1 MERGLK
7 DSRSM
12 EDNGCSLV
20 MYRLFALMKHIYS
33 VGNLVQVGTDSMT
46 DDLLQKLTKR
56 ETEKAV
62 KAAVTFVIDVTGS
75 MGSEIEAV
83 KAALLDFADIFEKRK
98 VRLHL
103 GMISFRDLTQ
113 GEDITVHKF
122 EEGEFTRSA
131 ESFKTHVGT
140 LRATGGGPT
149 PESSYDALVKATQ
162 MDWPQ
167 GCEKVI
173 LLITDAPSHTSTTTK
188 DAAYTAMEAAEV
200 GQFYG
205 LTYTTQ
211 PRVRDCYLDFVKIGK
226 GGNMY
231 DLGNK
236 DHSTLVKTIRNIGLT
251 SSERTISKTK
261 GGDTTD

>member
-1 MERGLK
+1 
-7 DSRSM
+7 
-12 EDNGCSLV
+12 
-20 MYRLFALMKHIYS
+20 
-33 VGNLVQVGTDSMT
+33 MT

-62 KAAVTFVIDVTGS
+62 KAAVTFVVDVTGS
-75 MGSEIEAV
+75 MGEEIKAV
-83 KAALLDFADIFEKRK
+83 KAALLDFAEIFEKRK

-113 GEDITVHKF
+113 GEDITVHNF
-122 EEGEFTRSA
+122 DGEEFTRSA
-131 ESFKTHVGT
+131 ESFKAQVGT
-140 LRATGGGPT
+140 LRADGGGPM
-149 PESSYDALVKATQ
+149 PESSYDALVKATE

-188 DAAYTAMEAAEV
+188 DAAYAAMEAAEV

-205 LTYTTQ
+205 LTYTTK
-211 PRVRDCYLDFVKIGK
+211 PNVRDCYLDFVKVGK